1 MRSPK
6 ANPRARRCLRLALPL
21 LGTFSH
27 KVVSPFSGDLYRYGI
42 AHVAKF
48 IARCHNKHARV
59 AMHMR
64 GSGQM
69 SIVANIFV
77 LLVIP

>member
-6 ANPRARRCLRLALPL
+6 ATPRARRCLRLALPL

-48 IARCHNKHARV
+48 IARCHMKHARFPV
-59 AMHMR
+59 QMR
-64 GSGQM
+64 GFGQM
-69 SIVANIFV
+69 SIVANVFV